1 MAVICSWAGG
11 CTCCMFG
18 MRSGVCVCVC
28 EEELHFWFGVHICV
42 WLGKKRQICWF
53 LKKKKNFLLLEG
65 VGKKFGGNMK
75 DKSASVNSR
84 ETPEGGFFYFFYF
97 FLKGITQAGI
107 MLLCIM
113 ETDLALLLA
122 CMPTVE
128 QCSREGSVGTST
140 CAESTPHRAVQ
151 TLLTSLCIYLFILF
165 CFRFAAF
172 CSTLSVECL
181 WLRLR
186 LERTFRAG

>member
-1 MAVICSWAGG
+1 
-11 CTCCMFG
+11 
-18 MRSGVCVCVC
+18 MRVCQ
-28 EEELHFWFGVHICV
+28 L
-42 WLGKKRQICWF
+42 Q
-53 LKKKKNFLLLEG
+53 
-65 VGKKFGGNMK
+65 GNTRRR
-75 DKSASVNSR
+75 VL
-84 ETPEGGFFYFFYF
+84 FF

-122 CMPTVE
+122 CMPMVE

-181 WLRLR
+181 WLKLR
-186 LERTFRAG
+186 LERTFRQVKKAVAAARQLCSLFVADPYLTLRELFTYFSRAQLNTYASQWCPL